1 MVNFKETLKQQEKIN
16 EAANSVLKFYD
27 ELCTYSDVVEDM
39 AKAQTAIMVMTTH
52 YHRLLSLTEDQE
64 DLPFHEDITQ
74 FLWLASELLKAT
86 RPFADLLGQIS
97 GKKVI

>member
-1 MVNFKETLKQQEKIN
+1 MVNFKDALQQQEKVN
-16 EAANSVLKFYD
+16 KAVQRLLKFYD
-27 ELCTYSDVVEDM
+27 ETSTFSDVVEDM